1 MKEDYVNIGKR
12 LPRVD
17 GIPKATGEAK
27 YAADLSLPG
36 MLWGKILRS
45 PYPHARILSIDTS
58 KALGLPG
65 VRAVV
70 TGADT
75 IGFKAGGISSQGD
88 EPYLA
93 LDKVRFIG
101 DEVAAVAAIDEEIAL
116 EALDLIEVE
125 YEELPAVVDPV
136 AAMGEDSPLVHDH
149 APRNISFQTDLS
161 YGDVD
166 EAFMKSDYVRED
178 RFETAPIRHGFIEP
192 HAALASWD
200 SSGKLSFWGSKQ
212 SPYFT
217 YRNMAK
223 ALGIPLNR
231 VRVIQP
237 YIGGGF
243 GGKNEMFAVDFC
255 AAFLSQKT
263 GKPVKIVVSQEEV
276 LFAYRQRH
284 PTIIDIKTGLKKD
297 GTLMALEAHVIADGG
312 AYLSIGPMSLY
323 LMTAFFGLPY
333 RLPNMRS
340 KGYRVY
346 TNTQPSCAM
355 RGHGVPQARF
365 AAEGQLDL
373 AARDMGLDPLDVRLK
388 NALKPGETTPNGF
401 KITSCGFEESILKS
415 KEIIAKWMSER
426 PKESPANIKRG
437 VGVGCYGFVCGPRMA
452 GHNTAAAVIKVH
464 EDGGISLMTGST
476 DAGQGSDTALSQIAA
491 EVLGVRLEDIR
502 YGMVD
507 SDITP
512 VDPGTYGSR
521 VTFITGNAVRVAAL
535 DVRDQLAEVAAKKLE
550 ANPQDMVFRDRQV
563 YVAGSPDRGLPFSK
577 LVKTAQYSGT
587 GKTLLGRGYWAPEG
601 LEVVNFETGQGNMSA
616 AYSFGTQVA
625 EVEVNTETGGVKVIR
640 MAMVHDCGT
649 PINEMLMEGQLE
661 GSAVG
666 AVGHTLME
674 EIIRKDGQT
683 MNPSFL
689 EYRMPSTLD
698 VGELEIYHVDTY
710 DEVGPFGAK
719 ESGEG
724 IQVAVVPAIANAVLA
739 AIGAP
744 VKRIP
749 ITPMMILDAL
759 KNKPEREVDNE
770 SSKI

>member
-1 MKEDYVNIGKR
+1 MKKDYVNIGKR

-17 GIPKATGEAK
+17 GIAKATGEARF
-27 YAADLSLPG
+27 AADLSLPG
-36 MLWGKILRS
+36 MLYGKILRS
-45 PYPHARILSIDTS
+45 PYPHARILNIDAH

-70 TGADT
+70 TGEDT

-93 LDKVRFIG
+93 LDKARFIG
-101 DEVAAVAAIDEEIAL
+101 DEVAAVAAIDEEIAE

-125 YEELPAVVDPV
+125 YEELPAVCDPV
-136 AAMGEDSPLVHDH
+136 SAMSETAPLVHDH
-149 APRNISFQTDLS
+149 APQNISFKTNLS

-166 EAFMKSDYVRED
+166 DAFMRCDYVRED

-192 HAALASWD
+192 HAALANYD
-200 SSGKLSFWGSKQ
+200 STGKLVFWGSKQ

-217 YRNMAK
+217 YRNLAK
-223 ALGIPLNR
+223 ALGIPLSR
-231 VRVIQP
+231 VRVVQP

-255 AAFLSQKT
+255 AALLSKKT

-284 PTIIDIKTGLKKD
+284 PTIIDIKSGLKKD
-297 GTLMALEAHVIADGG
+297 GTLMAVEAHIIADGG

-323 LMTAFFGLPY
+323 LMTAFFCIPY
-333 RLPNMRS
+333 RLPNMRA
-340 KGYRVY
+340 KGFRVY

-355 RGHGVPQARF
+355 RGHGVPQSRF
-365 AAEGQLDL
+365 AAEAQLDL
-373 AARDMGLDPLDVRLK
+373 AASEMGLDPLEIRLR

-401 KITSCGFEESILKS
+401 KITSCGFEETILKS
-415 KEIIAKWMSER
+415 KEIIARWVREG
-426 PKESPANIKRG
+426 PKASDANTKRG
-437 VGVGCYGFVCGPRMA
+437 IGVGCYGYISGPRMA

-464 EDGGISLMTGST
+464 EDGGISLITGST
-476 DAGQGSDTALSQIAA
+476 DAGQGSDTVLSQIAA

-521 VTFITGNAVRVAAL
+521 VTFITGNAVRVAAE
-535 DVRDQLAEVAAKKLE
+535 DVRNQLAQVAAEKWE
-550 ANPQDMVFRDRQV
+550 ANPEDIVFRDRQV
-563 YVAGSPDRGLPFSK
+563 YVEGTKDRGMPFDK

-587 GKTLLGRGYWAPEG
+587 GKTILGRGYWAPEG
-601 LEVVNFETGQGNMSA
+601 LEVVNFETGRGNMSA
-616 AYSFGTQVA
+616 AYSFGTQIA
-625 EVEVNTETGGVKVIR
+625 EVEVDTATGRVKVAR

-661 GSAVG
+661 GAAVG
-666 AVGHTLME
+666 AIGHTLTE

-689 EYRMPSTLD
+689 DYRMPTSLD
-698 VGELEIYHVDTY
+698 VGELEIFHTHTY

-719 ESGEG
+719 EAGEG
-724 IQVAVVPAIANAVLA
+724 IQVAVVPAIVNAIHA
-739 AIGAP
+739 ATGVP
-744 VKRIP
+744 VHRIP
-749 ITPMMILDAL
+749 VTPVMLLDAL
-759 KNKPEREVDNE
+759 KNK
-770 SSKI
+770 S